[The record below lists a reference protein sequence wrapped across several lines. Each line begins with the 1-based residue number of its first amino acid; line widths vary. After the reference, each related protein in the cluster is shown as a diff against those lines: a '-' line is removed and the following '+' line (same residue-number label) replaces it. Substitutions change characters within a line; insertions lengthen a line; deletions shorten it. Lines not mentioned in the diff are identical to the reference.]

1 MRLVPEQYISL
12 LATQAFDHRKAVVAI
27 FVIVNLFCLALA
39 VLWPKQYTASTTILV
54 EDKKIIQPLM
64 QGAAVA
70 TDVEDRARMAREV
83 IFGRKIMDQILRDAG
98 WLKDNP
104 SPEEQEKRIENL
116 IRQTKV
122 TNTGKDL
129 IKIEYKD
136 SDPQRAFNT
145 TKRYADLF
153 IAESLSAKAAESQAA
168 FDFINQQTEEYHEKL
183 TKAEDQLK
191 EFRSANL
198 DARPGSDADIG
209 SRLSALQ
216 LRIEQTT
223 QDLQDA
229 ETKKKSIEKQLSGEA
244 EVATVLSREG
254 QYRARIGELQ
264 SQLDTLRLN
273 YRDTYP
279 DIIRIKHQIED
290 LNEAIAED
298 RKQREEA
305 KAAGHIKID
314 DSVINNPMYQQ
325 LKRELSQV
333 NITIDTL
340 TARLAEARREL
351 QKEIDLGKRVN
362 GGEATL
368 AELTRDYQVN
378 RDIYQDLLRRRE
390 NARVSMN
397 LDKERQGL
405 DVKVQEPAVLPLQP
419 TGLRF
424 IHFILSGIVFGIGIP
439 FGLLYA
445 KMEMDY
451 RVHSGG
457 AVTEK
462 CKLPLLAEVPRLWSP
477 TELRVIRR
485 GLAWQYL
492 AIVGTMI
499 FVAAV
504 ATLHVMKTLIL

>member
-1 MRLVPEQYISL
+1 MKLQPEQFTKIL
-12 LATQAFDHRKAVVAI
+12 ITEAFHNRKAIVAI
-27 FVIVNLFCLALA
+27 FVVINLVTLILGVVF
-39 VLWPKQYTASTTILV
+39 PKGYTASTTILV

-70 TDVEDRARMAREV
+70 TDVADRSRLASDV
-83 IFGRKIMDQILRDAG
+83 IFGRKIMNQILEDAG
-98 WLKDNP
+98 WLKNNP
-104 SPEEQEKRIENL
+104 SPPEQEKIINNL
-116 IRQTKV
+116 IRQTKIS
-122 TNTGKDL
+122 NIGRDL

-136 SDPQRAFNT
+136 DDPERAFRT
-145 TKRYADLF
+145 TKKYADLF
-153 IAESLSAKAAESQAA
+153 IAESLNAKAAESQAA
-168 FDFINQQTEEYHEKL
+168 FDFIDQQTEAYHAKL
-183 TKAEDQLK
+183 TKAEEQLK

-209 SRLSALQ
+209 TRLGALQ
-216 LRIEQTT
+216 LRIEQAT
-223 QDLQDA
+223 QDLQEA

-264 SQLDTLRLN
+264 SQLETLRLN
-273 YRDTYP
+273 YHDTYP

-305 KAAGHIKID
+305 KAAGRVTID

-325 LKRELSQV
+325 LKRDLSAV
-333 NITIDTL
+333 KINIDTL

-351 QKEIDLGKRVN
+351 NMEVDLGKRVH

-397 LDKERQGL
+397 LDKEKQGL
-405 DVKVQEPAVLPLQP
+405 NIKIQEPAVLPLHP
-419 TGLRF
+419 SGVRF
-424 IHFILSGIVFGIGIP
+424 IHFILGGIILGIGVP

-445 KMEMDY
+445 KVEMDR
-451 RVHSGG
+451 RVNASW
-457 AVTEK
+457 VITEK
-462 CKLPLLAEVPRLWSP
+462 CKLPLLTEVPHLWSP
-477 TELRVIRR
+477 TELQTVRH

-492 AIVGTMI
+492 AIIATM
-499 FVAAV
+499 FVVAV
-504 ATLHVMKTLIL
+504 VSSMHVMKTFML